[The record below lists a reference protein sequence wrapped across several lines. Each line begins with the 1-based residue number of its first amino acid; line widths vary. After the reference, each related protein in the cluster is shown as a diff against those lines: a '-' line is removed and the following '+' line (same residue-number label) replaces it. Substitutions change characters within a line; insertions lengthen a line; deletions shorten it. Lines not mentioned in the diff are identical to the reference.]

1 MAHRIAHWIFLV
13 ATVLFA
19 TAALA
24 QSDSQPPPVEG
35 PPPGQEMQGP
45 GQEMQGQE
53 MQPPVESGRPPRGG
67 GGLRAACGPE
77 IARLCAGVP
86 RGGGRIIQCLM
97 SRRGALSPMCRAML
111 ASRRGGGM
119 GGMPPG
125 YGQPPG
131 YGPPPRGA
139 SPPQGYG
146 PPPQQGYGPP
156 PQQGYGP
163 PPSYRPSPPP
173 SASASPPPAASHPP
187 PSNNRAAF
195 QASCGPDAK
204 LFCAGVPR
212 ENQGV
217 VKCLSSHRAELSQTC
232 QMYLQ
237 TARAER
243 AAPPPSGAA
252 DMPPPPPGGATP
264 GNE

>member
-1 MAHRIAHWIFLV
+1 M
-13 ATVLFA
+13 
-19 TAALA
+19 
-24 QSDSQPPPVEG
+24 QQPP
-35 PPPGQEMQGP
+35 
-45 GQEMQGQE
+45 
-53 MQPPVESGRPPRGG
+53 MQPGGRRGGGGGG
-67 GGLRAACGPE
+67 GGLRGACGPE

-86 RGGGRIIQCLM
+86 RGGGRIVQCLM
-97 SRRGALSPMCRAML
+97 SRPGALSPMCRSRL
-111 ASRRGGGM
+111 ASRGGGRT

-125 YGQPPG
+125 YDQPPPG
-131 YGPPPRGA
+131 YGPPPRGM
-139 SPPQGYG
+139 PQQGYG

-163 PPSYRPSPPP
+163 PPRQQGYPPPPQSNYAPPPPSYRPPP
-173 SASASPPPAASHPP
+173 SASASPPLSASGPP
-187 PSNNRAAF
+187 PSGNRAAF

-217 VKCLSSHRAELSQTC
+217 VKCLSSHRTELSQTC

-237 TARAER
+237 SSYAER
-243 AAPPPSGAA
+243 AAPPPSGGA
-252 DMPPPPPGGATP
+252 DMPPPPPRGGPPPAAQ